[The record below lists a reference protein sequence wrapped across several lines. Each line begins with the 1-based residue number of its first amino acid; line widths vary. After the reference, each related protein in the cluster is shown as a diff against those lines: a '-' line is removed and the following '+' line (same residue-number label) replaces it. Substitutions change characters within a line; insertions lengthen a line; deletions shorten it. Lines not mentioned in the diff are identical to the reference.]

1 MNRSILQRTIP
12 LLITV
17 ATCCFVG
24 GCATTTPAR
33 DTDETFFAPIASI
46 ERQTTA
52 GPDKQLDSEQSAWIA
67 RADSLQR
74 ILDEQA
80 RRVDSLVQQVRILQ
94 SSQVSAQ
101 AAVTPPQKVQVSRSA
116 GSGPTDR
123 PTPSISYD
131 AALQVYESGKYQ
143 QAIRAF
149 QDLVRQ
155 GIDRDLEDNCRLWIG
170 VSYFNLRRFD
180 RAAAAFKQVVGW
192 RGSDKRG
199 DALFMLGQTYE
210 QVGDRRQAKT
220 AFEALLKEFPT
231 SELVPAARRK
241 LEVLGSTK

>member
-1 MNRSILQRTIP
+1 
-12 LLITV
+12 
-17 ATCCFVG
+17 
-24 GCATTTPAR
+24 
-33 DTDETFFAPIASI
+33 
-46 ERQTTA
+46 
-52 GPDKQLDSEQSAWIA
+52 
-67 RADSLQR
+67 
-74 ILDEQA
+74 
-80 RRVDSLVQQVRILQ
+80 
-94 SSQVSAQ
+94 
-101 AAVTPPQKVQVSRSA
+101 VTPPQKVQVSRSA